1 MGNMR
6 YCPQCGHALEPEAR
20 FCENC
25 GAAVSRVPD
34 GQKNETGQVFTPRR
48 SSETSRYGAGNL
60 PQQRPQTGVAD
71 ARNTEAIQT
80 GAEGRPQRR
89 QRPGSFAPSGAT
101 PSEVRNRPQRRPNVG
116 QPTEGYTAPAQIGA
130 GSRRASADQTGA
142 SRYETGTNGPSIPN
156 IGRDH
161 AFSPQRSNGTSPE
174 EWRRTRAQQYIPTD
188 PGNRWDPDDD
198 EDEEEGRFT
207 TLQYIL
213 LGFIGV
219 LVIALLT
226 FGAFWLI
233 GRSKNH
239 SSNGTTAGQAQTEQT
254 DAKGSEK
261 KETEAIKILDGDSK
275 ANAQTETVQT
285 GNAAQSETTAQT
297 AADAQTEAT
306 ATTLNYTDFTVTLPA
321 DWKGKYGITQ
331 QGNFYIFYQQSS
343 KALGYNGTLF
353 TIGKYT
359 DMSYQDLPSY
369 RVLGMG
375 GGAAYVLMLPTDVQY
390 AQNNEAAQKE
400 YTAMASEID
409 QIAAGIK
416 ILVTG
421 DGPQTEAIQ
430 IQEQTQAQSDDSEY
444 ILPESSERALT
455 DADVQGMSYDDL
467 QMAINEIYARHG
479 RIFGTE
485 SIQQYFEGKSWYQ
498 GTADADHF
506 SDSVFSSVENQNIQF
521 LLKKMGIE

>member
-6 YCPQCGHALEPEAR
+6 YCPQCGHALEPTAR

-25 GAAVSRVPD
+25 GAAVSKVPD
-34 GQKNETGQVFTPRR
+34 EQKNETEKVFTPRR
-48 SSETSRYGAGNL
+48 SGEIARRVAGNPPQRRPLGDADTTQTGAGNP
-60 PQQRPQTGVAD
+60 PQRRPLGDAD
-71 ARNTEAIQT
+71 TTQT
-80 GAEGRPQRR
+80 GAG
-89 QRPGSFAPSGAT
+89 
-101 PSEVRNRPQRRPNVG
+101 NRPQRRPSG
-116 QPTEGYTAPAQIGA
+116 GYYEGSAQTGA
-130 GSRRASADQTGA
+130 GNPQRRPQTGA
-142 SRYETGTNGPSIPN
+142 SAVSDAEVTQTGAAGRPQQRPQAGPSIPN
-156 IGRDH
+156 IGRDN
-161 AFSPQRSNGTSPE
+161 AFSPQRPTGASPE
-174 EWRRTRAQQYIPTD
+174 EWRRTRAQQYAPTNM
-188 PGNRWDPDDD
+188 GNRWDPEED

-219 LVIALLT
+219 LLIALLT

-233 GRSKNH
+233 GRSRNH
-239 SSNGTTAGQAQTEQT
+239 SSNSTTAGQAQTEQS

-261 KETEAIKILDGDSK
+261 KETEAIKILDGENK
-275 ANAQTETVQT
+275 ASVQAETAGSETEAQTE
-285 GNAAQSETTAQT
+285 AAV
-297 AADAQTEAT
+297 QTEAT

-331 QGNFYIFYQQSS
+331 QDNFYIFYQQSS

-400 YTAMASEID
+400 YTAMASEIN
-409 QIAAGIK
+409 QIAAGIQ

-430 IQEQTQAQSDDSEY
+430 IQEQTQAQAQADSGEY

-455 DADVQGMSYDDL
+455 DTDVQGMSYDDL

-498 GTADADHF
+498 GTTDADHF

-521 LLKKMGIE
+521 LLKKMGLE

>member
-6 YCPQCGHALEPEAR
+6 YCPQCGHALEPTAR

-34 GQKNETGQVFTPRR
+34 GQKNETEKVFTPRR
-48 SSETSRYGAGNL
+48 SGETAGRVAGNPPQRRPQGDADATQTGAGNRL
-60 PQQRPQTGVAD
+60 QRRPQGDAD
-71 ARNTEAIQT
+71 ATQT
-80 GAEGRPQRR
+80 GAG
-89 QRPGSFAPSGAT
+89 
-101 PSEVRNRPQRRPNVG
+101 NRPQRRP
-116 QPTEGYTAPAQIGA
+116 
-130 GSRRASADQTGA
+130 QTGA
-142 SRYETGTNGPSIPN
+142 SAAGDTEVTQTGAAGRPQRRPQAGPSIPD
-156 IGRDH
+156 IGRDN
-161 AFSPQRSNGTSPE
+161 AFSPQRPTGASPE
-174 EWRRTRAQQYIPTD
+174 EWRRTRAQQYAPTNM
-188 PGNRWDPDDD
+188 GNRWDPEED

-219 LVIALLT
+219 LLIALLT

-239 SSNGTTAGQAQTEQT
+239 NSNSTTAGQAQTEQS

-261 KETEAIKILDGDSK
+261 KETEAIKILDSENKESVQAETAGSETG
-275 ANAQTETVQT
+275 AQTE
-285 GNAAQSETTAQT
+285 AAV
-297 AADAQTEAT
+297 QTEAT

-331 QGNFYIFYQQSS
+331 QSNFYIFYQQSS

-400 YTAMASEID
+400 YTAMASEIN
-409 QIAAGIK
+409 QIAAGIQ

-430 IQEQTQAQSDDSEY
+430 IQEQTQAQAQADSSEY
-444 ILPESSERALT
+444 ILQESSERALT

-498 GTADADHF
+498 GTTDADHF

-521 LLKKMGIE
+521 LLKKMGLE

>member
-6 YCPQCGHALEPEAR
+6 YCPQCGHALEPTAR

-34 GQKNETGQVFTPRR
+34 GQKNETEKVFTPRR
-48 SSETSRYGAGNL
+48 GGEAAGRVAGNP
-60 PQQRPQTGVAD
+60 PQRRPQGDAD
-71 ARNTEAIQT
+71 ATQT
-80 GAEGRPQRR
+80 GAG
-89 QRPGSFAPSGAT
+89 
-101 PSEVRNRPQRRPNVG
+101 NRPQRRP
-116 QPTEGYTAPAQIGA
+116 QA
-130 GSRRASADQTGA
+130 
-142 SRYETGTNGPSIPN
+142 GPSIPN
-156 IGRDH
+156 IGRDN
-161 AFSPQRSNGTSPE
+161 AFSPQRPTGASPE
-174 EWRRTRAQQYIPTD
+174 EWRRTRAQQYAPTNM
-188 PGNRWDPDDD
+188 GNRWDPEED

-219 LVIALLT
+219 LLIALLT

-233 GRSKNH
+233 GRSRNH
-239 SSNGTTAGQAQTEQT
+239 SSNSTTAGQAQTEQS
-254 DAKGSEK
+254 DEKGSEK
-261 KETEAIKILDGDSK
+261 KETEAIKILGGENK
-275 ANAQTETVQT
+275 ASAQAE
-285 GNAAQSETTAQT
+285 AAGSETE
-297 AADAQTEAT
+297 AQTEAAVQT
-306 ATTLNYTDFTVTLPA
+306 EAMATTLNYTDFTVTLPA

-400 YTAMASEID
+400 YTAMASEIN
-409 QIAAGIK
+409 QIAAGIQ

-430 IQEQTQAQSDDSEY
+430 IQEQTQAQAQADSSEY

-498 GTADADHF
+498 GTTDADHF

-521 LLKKMGIE
+521 LLKKMGLE

>member
-6 YCPQCGHALEPEAR
+6 YCPQCGHALEPTAR

-34 GQKNETGQVFTPRR
+34 GQKNETEKVFTPRR
-48 SSETSRYGAGNL
+48 SGETAGRVAGNPPQRRPQGDADATQTGAGNRL
-60 PQQRPQTGVAD
+60 QRRPQGDAD
-71 ARNTEAIQT
+71 ATQT
-80 GAEGRPQRR
+80 GAG
-89 QRPGSFAPSGAT
+89 
-101 PSEVRNRPQRRPNVG
+101 NRPQRRPSG
-116 QPTEGYTAPAQIGA
+116 GYYEGSAQTEAENPQ
-130 GSRRASADQTGA
+130 RRPQA
-142 SRYETGTNGPSIPN
+142 GPSIPN
-156 IGRDH
+156 IGRDN
-161 AFSPQRSNGTSPE
+161 AFSPQRPTGASPE
-174 EWRRTRAQQYIPTD
+174 EWRRTRAQQYAPTNM
-188 PGNRWDPDDD
+188 GNRWDPEED

-219 LVIALLT
+219 LLIALLT

-233 GRSKNH
+233 GRSRNH
-239 SSNGTTAGQAQTEQT
+239 SSNSTTAGQAQTEQS

-261 KETEAIKILDGDSK
+261 KETEAIKILDGENK
-275 ANAQTETVQT
+275 ASAQAQTAGSETEAQTE
-285 GNAAQSETTAQT
+285 AAV
-297 AADAQTEAT
+297 QTEAT

-400 YTAMASEID
+400 YTAMASEIN
-409 QIAAGIK
+409 QIAAGIQ

-430 IQEQTQAQSDDSEY
+430 IQEQTQADSSEY

-498 GTADADHF
+498 GTTDADHF

-521 LLKKMGIE
+521 LLKKMGLE

>member
-6 YCPQCGHALEPEAR
+6 YCPQCGHALEPTAR

-34 GQKNETGQVFTPRR
+34 GQKNETEKVFTPRR
-48 SSETSRYGAGNL
+48 GGEAAGRVAGNP
-60 PQQRPQTGVAD
+60 PQRRPQGDAD
-71 ARNTEAIQT
+71 ATQT
-80 GAEGRPQRR
+80 GAG
-89 QRPGSFAPSGAT
+89 
-101 PSEVRNRPQRRPNVG
+101 NRPQRRP
-116 QPTEGYTAPAQIGA
+116 QA
-130 GSRRASADQTGA
+130 
-142 SRYETGTNGPSIPN
+142 GPSIPN
-156 IGRDH
+156 IGRDN
-161 AFSPQRSNGTSPE
+161 AFSPQRPTGASPE
-174 EWRRTRAQQYIPTD
+174 EWRRTRAQQYAPTNM
-188 PGNRWDPDDD
+188 GNRWDPEEN

-219 LVIALLT
+219 LLIALLT

-233 GRSKNH
+233 GRSRNH
-239 SSNGTTAGQAQTEQT
+239 SSNSTTAGQAQTEQS

-261 KETEAIKILDGDSK
+261 KETEAIKILDGENKESVQ
-275 ANAQTETVQT
+275 AETARSETEAQTE
-285 GNAAQSETTAQT
+285 AAV
-297 AADAQTEAT
+297 QTEAT

-400 YTAMASEID
+400 YTAMASEIN
-409 QIAAGIK
+409 QIAAGIQ

-430 IQEQTQAQSDDSEY
+430 IQEQTQAQAQADSSEY

-498 GTADADHF
+498 GTTDADHF

-521 LLKKMGIE
+521 LLKKMGLE